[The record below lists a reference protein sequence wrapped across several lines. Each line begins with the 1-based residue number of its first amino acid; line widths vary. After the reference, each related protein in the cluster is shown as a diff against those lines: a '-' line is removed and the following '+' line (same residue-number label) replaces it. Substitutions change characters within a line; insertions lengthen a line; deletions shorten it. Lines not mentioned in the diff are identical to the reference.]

1 MIVRVFRIKTGLFL
15 AVCILCAALTVC
27 LHTLAANAAS
37 ARPLVIL
44 DAGHGGVDPG
54 AVSADGVSEKDINLH
69 IVLKLRD
76 LLETAGFDVLLTRG
90 SDCSLH
96 DPQYR
101 SISQIKTSDLKNRLK
116 LMDAHPDALV
126 LSVHQNFFGQ
136 AKYHGAQ
143 MFAGPQNEES
153 AVLAES
159 IQQSF
164 RAYLQPDN
172 TRQVKT
178 ATKDV
183 YIIYYA
189 KNPTVLAECGF
200 LSNAE
205 ECAKL
210 NTDEYQT
217 QIALTL
223 FQGVLQYT
231 ASQ

>member
-1 MIVRVFRIKTGLFL
+1 MVMRVFRLRTGLFAAICL
-15 AVCILCAALTVC
+15 LCVVGTVC
-27 LHTLAANAAS
+27 LHAVAS
-37 ARPLVIL
+37 GTVQNRPMIIL

-54 AVSADGVSEKDINLH
+54 AVSSDGVSEKNINLH

-76 LLETAGFDVLLTRG
+76 MLETAGFDVLLTREE
-90 SDCSLH
+90 DVSLH

-116 LMDAHPDALV
+116 LINEHPDALV
-126 LSVHQNFFGQ
+126 ISVHQNFYGQ
-136 AKYHGAQ
+136 SKYSGAQ

-153 AVLAES
+153 LCLAES
-159 IQQSF
+159 LQSAF
-164 RAYLQPDN
+164 CTYLQPEN

-189 KNPTVLAECGF
+189 ECPTVLAECGF
-200 LSNAE
+200 LSNPE

-210 NTDEYQT
+210 KTDAYQT

-223 FQGVLQYT
+223 FQGILQYT
-231 ASQ
+231 AGQ

>member
-1 MIVRVFRIKTGLFL
+1 MMVRVFRLKTGLFL
-15 AVCILCAALTVC
+15 VICLLCAACTVC
-27 LHTLAANAAS
+27 LHAVAS
-37 ARPLVIL
+37 GTAQRRPMIIL

-54 AVSADGVSEKDINLH
+54 AVSADGVSEKNINLH

-76 LLETAGFDVLLTRG
+76 MLETAGFDVLLTREE
-90 SDCSLH
+90 DISLH

-116 LMDAHPDALV
+116 LLNEHPDALV
-126 LSVHQNFFGQ
+126 ISVHQNFYGQ
-136 AKYHGAQ
+136 SKYSGAQ

-153 AVLAES
+153 LRFAEFL
-159 IQQSF
+159 QSSF
-164 RAYLQPDN
+164 QTYLQPDN
-172 TRQVKT
+172 AREVKT

-200 LSNAE
+200 LSNPG

-210 NTDEYQT
+210 KTDEYQT

-223 FQGVLQYT
+223 FQGILQYT
-231 ASQ
+231 AEQ